1 MGVLCGIVIALF
13 VGGAIAVLTISLCME
28 ANDGDAERERME
40 QANEILNLRLENE
53 YLHMCQAE
61 IRDKVDKM
69 EPPHEYNVLYN
80 RGWNDA
86 VEEVRRYVE

>member
-13 VGGAIAVLTISLCME
+13 VGGAVAVIIISLCMA

-53 YLHMCQAE
+53 YLHMWQAGV
-61 IRDKVDKM
+61 RDKVDEM
-69 EPPHEYNVLYN
+69 EPPEGFPAVYCHAYRDV
-80 RGWNDA
+80 
-86 VEEVRRYVE
+86 VEEIRRIVE

>member
-13 VGGAIAVLTISLCME
+13 VGGAVAVITISLCMA

-53 YLHMCQAE
+53 YLHMWQAE
-61 IRDKVDKM
+61 VGESVDKM
-69 EPPHEYNVLYN
+69 EPPEGFPPVYCHAYRDV
-80 RGWNDA
+80 
-86 VEEVRRYVE
+86 VEEIRRIVE

>member
-13 VGGAIAVLTISLCME
+13 VGGAIAILTISLCMA

-53 YLHMCQAE
+53 YLHMWQTE
-61 IRDKVDKM
+61 VRDKVDKM
-69 EPPHEYNVLYN
+69 EPPEGFPPVYC
-80 RGWNDA
+80 RGCSDMIEEIRRI
-86 VEEVRRYVE
+86 VE

>member
-13 VGGAIAVLTISLCME
+13 VGGAIAVLTISLCMA

-53 YLHMCQAE
+53 YLHMWQAE
-61 IRDKVDKM
+61 VRESIDQM
-69 EPPHEYNVLYN
+69 EPPEGFPPVYCHAYNDTVK
-80 RGWNDA
+80 A
-86 VEEVRRYVE
+86 VKKIVN